1 MDVNH
6 ANSLAPRRDARQAG
20 KPRENSIETDQEGK
34 RAEQQHRVAEHAAKN
49 LPFYNDVGVFSGVML
64 RWSRSRIGDRYA
76 LQRRTQI
83 VASVTTRVI
92 RVKQKRIEE
101 SVS

>member
-6 ANSLAPRRDARQAG
+6 ANSLAPRRRAHQAG
-20 KPRENSIETDQEGK
+20 QPREHSIETDHQGK
-34 RAEQQHRVAEHAAKN
+34 RAKQQRRAAEHAAKN
-49 LPFYNDVGVFSGVML
+49 LPFCNDVGVFSGVML

-92 RVKQKRIEE
+92 RVKQKRIAE
-101 SVS
+101 SAS